1 MRMKLNYLDDSI
13 IVDLFNSLLP
23 DNYFIYKTAN
33 ANVKYDSVWKK
44 TEYFIPVR
52 FCRKHKGVMK
62 RIDGDIFASVRV
74 HNGII
79 ELEWMTLNVAPFQW
93 EGEWDT
99 MDIDAKFINYRDVDT
114 LKRAVSYD
122 AKCLAK
128 GCPTVTIEVRG

>member
-1 MRMKLNYLDDSI
+1 MRIKINYFDDSI

-23 DNYFIYKTAN
+23 DNYVIYKTAN
-33 ANVKYDSVWKK
+33 ATVKYDSTWKK

-79 ELEWMTLNVAPFQW
+79 ELEWMTLNVDPFQW
-93 EGEWDT
+93 EGEWDST
-99 MDIDAKFINYRDVDT
+99 DVDVKFINFRDFDT
-114 LKRAVSYD
+114 LRRAVSYD
-122 AKCLAK
+122 AKRLAK
-128 GCPTVTIEVRG
+128 GCPAVIAEVHL

>member
-23 DNYFIYKTAN
+23 DNYVIYKTAN
-33 ANVKYDSVWKK
+33 ATVKYDSVWKK

-52 FCRKHKGVMK
+52 FCRKHKGVMR

-79 ELEWMTLNVAPFQW
+79 ELEWMTLNVDPFQW
-93 EGEWDT
+93 EGERGATYVDV
-99 MDIDAKFINYRDVDT
+99 KFIDYRDVDT
-114 LKRAVSYD
+114 LRHAVSYD

-128 GCPTVTIEVRG
+128 GCPTVTIEVHG